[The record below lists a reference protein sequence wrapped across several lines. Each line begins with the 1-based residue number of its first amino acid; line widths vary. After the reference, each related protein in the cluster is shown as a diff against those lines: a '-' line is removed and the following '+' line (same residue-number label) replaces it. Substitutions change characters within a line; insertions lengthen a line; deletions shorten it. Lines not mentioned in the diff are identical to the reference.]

1 MPMIEKSSA
10 SSFRI
15 RAGIRSDFQP
25 HDIVVH
31 VESASDFEIAFAQ
44 FAHTHPFVEFYGFVM
59 AIYVELH
66 PAGSRVELF
75 DVFDSLAEEE
85 APRVHTL
92 ESWQDVDFLQ
102 DVEVL
107 RFGLDREIAAGSAVL
122 VGDVIYVPFGHLPPE
137 VFGGVHP
144 LHHVVQLFGRKDGF
158 IGVGKCDAGH
168 LAYQSTIF
176 DGGFSGSKHKV
187 MSELLKLASFLDNVS
202 RIKTYGKKEREDFPN
217 DSLDAYFEGL
227 TPMTQLANEINRC
240 ILSEEEMAD
249 DASPRLKSIRRSKL
263 STNEKIHSQ
272 LTSMVNGAY
281 RTFLQDAVITMRD
294 NRYCIPVKAEYKSQ
308 VSGMVHDQSS
318 TGSTFFIE
326 PAAVVNLNNQLKELD
341 LQEQEEIEVIL
352 SDLSS
357 QAAVHTSELAADQKI
372 MTTLDFIFA
381 KAKLAMEQ
389 NATEPIFNTEH
400 YIQIRKGRHPL
411 LDKKKAV
418 PIDVRLGKDFDLLVI
433 TGPNTGGKTVSLKT
447 VGLFTLMGQAGLHI
461 PALDR
466 SELSIFSEVYADI
479 GDEQSIEQSLSTFSS
494 HMTRVVHI
502 LQHADADSL
511 CLFDEL
517 GAGTDPTEGAA
528 LAIAILNYLHDRG
541 IRTMATT
548 HYSELKIYAL
558 STNFVENAC
567 CEFDVETL
575 RPTYRLLIGIPGKSN
590 AFAISSK
597 LGLSD
602 EIINAAKEQISK
614 EDESFEDVIADLEQS
629 RVTIEKEQ
637 QEIAEYKER
646 IRTLQEQLQK
656 KNEKID
662 QAKDKILRDANEKA
676 RAILQEAKDVADE
689 TIRDFNKAGAS
700 ADIKE
705 LEKKRQKVR
714 DKINE
719 KNGKLA
725 LGNNQKKPANQ
736 KTVDPKKLKKGD
748 SVKIISMNLKGIVNT
763 LPDARG
769 NLFVQCGIM
778 RMQTNIND
786 LVPVKEETIT
796 APALQRTNTG
806 KLKMSKSF
814 SVSSE
819 INLLGCT
826 VDEAIAKLDK
836 YLDDA
841 YLAHLPSVRVVH
853 GKGTGALRSAVQSH
867 LKRLKYVKEY
877 RLGEY
882 GEGDAGV
889 TIVTFK

>member
-1 MPMIEKSSA
+1 MNTKVLTTLEYTKIINLLTEKADSEPGKKLCRELVPSTDLSA
-10 SSFRI
+10 IRTAQRETKDALARLFRI
-15 RAGIRSDFQP
+15 GSTSFGSNRDLGFSIRSL
-25 HDIVVH
+25 
-31 VESASDFEIAFAQ
+31 EI
-44 FAHTHPFVEFYGFVM
+44 
-59 AIYVELH
+59 
-66 PAGSRVELF
+66 GS
-75 DVFDSLAEEE
+75 SL
-85 APRVHTL
+85 
-92 ESWQDVDFLQ
+92 S
-102 DVEVL
+102 
-107 RFGLDREIAAGSAVL
+107 
-122 VGDVIYVPFGHLPPE
+122 
-137 VFGGVHP
+137 
-144 LHHVVQLFGRKDGF
+144 
-158 IGVGKCDAGH
+158 
-168 LAYQSTIF
+168 
-176 DGGFSGSKHKV
+176 

-400 YIQIRKGRHPL
+400 YIQIRKGCHPL

>member
-1 MPMIEKSSA
+1 MNTKVLTTLEYTKIIDLLTEKADSEPGKKLCRELVPSTDLSA
-10 SSFRI
+10 IRTAQRETKDALARLFRI
-15 RAGIRSDFQP
+15 GSTSFGSNRDLGFSIRSL
-25 HDIVVH
+25 
-31 VESASDFEIAFAQ
+31 EI
-44 FAHTHPFVEFYGFVM
+44 
-59 AIYVELH
+59 
-66 PAGSRVELF
+66 GS
-75 DVFDSLAEEE
+75 SL
-85 APRVHTL
+85 
-92 ESWQDVDFLQ
+92 S
-102 DVEVL
+102 
-107 RFGLDREIAAGSAVL
+107 
-122 VGDVIYVPFGHLPPE
+122 
-137 VFGGVHP
+137 
-144 LHHVVQLFGRKDGF
+144 
-158 IGVGKCDAGH
+158 
-168 LAYQSTIF
+168 
-176 DGGFSGSKHKV
+176 
-187 MSELLKLASFLDNVS
+187 MSELLKLASFLDNVN
-202 RIKTYGKKEREDFPN
+202 RIKTYGKKEREDLPN

-433 TGPNTGGKTVSLKT
+433 TGSNTGGKTVSLKT

-646 IRTLQEQLQK
+646 IRTLQEQLQR

-689 TIRDFNKAGAS
+689 TIRDFNKVGAS

-778 RMQTNIND
+778 RMQTNVND

>member
-1 MPMIEKSSA
+1 MNTKVLTTLEYNKIIDLLTEKADSEPGKKLCRELVPSTDLSA
-10 SSFRI
+10 IRTAQRETKDALARLFRI
-15 RAGIRSDFQP
+15 GSTSFGSNRDLGFSIRSL
-25 HDIVVH
+25 
-31 VESASDFEIAFAQ
+31 EI
-44 FAHTHPFVEFYGFVM
+44 
-59 AIYVELH
+59 
-66 PAGSRVELF
+66 GS
-75 DVFDSLAEEE
+75 SL
-85 APRVHTL
+85 
-92 ESWQDVDFLQ
+92 S
-102 DVEVL
+102 
-107 RFGLDREIAAGSAVL
+107 
-122 VGDVIYVPFGHLPPE
+122 
-137 VFGGVHP
+137 
-144 LHHVVQLFGRKDGF
+144 
-158 IGVGKCDAGH
+158 
-168 LAYQSTIF
+168 
-176 DGGFSGSKHKV
+176 

-308 VSGMVHDQSS
+308 VNGMVHDQSS

-352 SDLSS
+352 GDLSS

-502 LQHADADSL
+502 LQHADTDSL

-689 TIRDFNKAGAS
+689 TIRDFNKVGAS

-763 LPDARG
+763 LPDAKG

>member
-1 MPMIEKSSA
+1 MNTKVLTTLEYTKIIDLLTEKADSEPGKKLCRELVPSTDLSA
-10 SSFRI
+10 IRTAQRETKDALARLFRI
-15 RAGIRSDFQP
+15 GSTSFGSNRDLGFSIRSL
-25 HDIVVH
+25 
-31 VESASDFEIAFAQ
+31 EI
-44 FAHTHPFVEFYGFVM
+44 
-59 AIYVELH
+59 
-66 PAGSRVELF
+66 GS
-75 DVFDSLAEEE
+75 SL
-85 APRVHTL
+85 
-92 ESWQDVDFLQ
+92 S
-102 DVEVL
+102 
-107 RFGLDREIAAGSAVL
+107 
-122 VGDVIYVPFGHLPPE
+122 
-137 VFGGVHP
+137 
-144 LHHVVQLFGRKDGF
+144 
-158 IGVGKCDAGH
+158 
-168 LAYQSTIF
+168 
-176 DGGFSGSKHKV
+176 

-202 RIKTYGKKEREDFPN
+202 RIKTYGKKEREDLPN

-352 SDLSS
+352 GDLSS

-637 QEIAEYKER
+637 QEIAEYKEW

>member
-1 MPMIEKSSA
+1 MNTKVLTTLEYNKIIDLLTEKADSEPGKKLCRDLVPSTDLSTIRTA
-10 SSFRI
+10 QRETKDALARLFRI
-15 RAGIRSDFQP
+15 GSTSFGSNRDLGFSIRSL
-25 HDIVVH
+25 
-31 VESASDFEIAFAQ
+31 EI
-44 FAHTHPFVEFYGFVM
+44 
-59 AIYVELH
+59 
-66 PAGSRVELF
+66 GS
-75 DVFDSLAEEE
+75 SL
-85 APRVHTL
+85 
-92 ESWQDVDFLQ
+92 S
-102 DVEVL
+102 
-107 RFGLDREIAAGSAVL
+107 
-122 VGDVIYVPFGHLPPE
+122 
-137 VFGGVHP
+137 
-144 LHHVVQLFGRKDGF
+144 
-158 IGVGKCDAGH
+158 
-168 LAYQSTIF
+168 
-176 DGGFSGSKHKV
+176 

-202 RIKTYGKKEREDFPN
+202 RIKTYGKKEREDLPN

-352 SDLSS
+352 GDLSS

-389 NATEPIFNTEH
+389 NATEPIFNTGH

-602 EIINAAKEQISK
+602 EIIHAAKEQISK

-725 LGNNQKKPANQ
+725 LGNTQKKPADQ

-778 RMQTNIND
+778 RMQTNVND